1 MKSYR
6 RLVPWLAVLLV
17 VCLVWVLRS
26 EVGKRRTDEKHG
38 QISKHGFPSGASK
51 VGKSDDSSSIV
62 SPSTAADVARLIE
75 QILARFLASPGPE
88 ESTAIL
94 QELRERIR
102 AADNQAATE
111 AIVDFLKSG
120 KDAPTR
126 LPFVVGPEGGM
137 ETTPTLRTA
146 LLDLLPSLDPTVAL
160 ETARGVMDGK
170 NSPDEY
176 ALALRNLAWN
186 DAEGDLKKEL
196 SDRLEQM
203 IDVKDWVINPSSGF
217 LEALDAGVEI
227 STKQSFDS
235 IVRLDSESL
244 AASNEALVRASF
256 IALDRMVLRNP
267 SLLVDTYSQDPEMSG
282 LSPDQRASLLS
293 RLDIADPAQRNV
305 FVNYLSASNHGV
317 GELDY
322 FTSLFPNG
330 NYVHGN
336 WLITSGESTHS
347 INSRLQA
354 DRGVLVEID
363 RLISNSSNER
373 MNQALVQIREH
384 LQKVTQK

>member
-1 MKSYR
+1 MKSFR
-6 RLVPWLAVLLV
+6 HLLPWLAVLLV

-26 EVGKRRTDEKHG
+26 EVGKLRTEEKHR
-38 QISKHGFPSGASK
+38 QISKHGFPSGAST
-51 VGKSDDSSSIV
+51 VGKSDDSSSNV
-62 SPSTAADVARLIE
+62 SPSTAADVARMIE
-75 QILARFLASPGPE
+75 QILARFLASPGAE
-88 ESTAIL
+88 ESAAIL

-102 AADNQAATE
+102 AASDQQGAAT

-126 LPFVVGPEGGM
+126 LPFVVGPEGVM

-146 LLDLLPSLDPTVAL
+146 LLDLLPSLDPSVAL

-170 NSPDEY
+170 KSPDEY

-186 DAEGDLKKEL
+186 DADGDLKKEL

-203 IDVKDWVINPSSGF
+203 INVKEWARNPSSGF

-227 STKQSFDS
+227 STKQSFDA
-235 IVRLDSESL
+235 IVRLGGEAL
-244 AASNEALVRASF
+244 AASNESLVRASF

-267 SLLVDTYSQDPEMSG
+267 SLLVDTYSQDPNMSG

-305 FVNYLSASNHGV
+305 FVNYLSSTHHGV

-322 FTSLFPNG
+322 FASLFPNG

-336 WLITSGESTHS
+336 WLITSGEFTHS
-347 INSRLQA
+347 IDSRQKADREVLAELDRLAGIQSNQTIVRIRERLQK
-354 DRGVLVEID
+354 LTKE
-363 RLISNSSNER
+363 
-373 MNQALVQIREH
+373 
-384 LQKVTQK
+384 